1 MATIGNAPVF
11 PTQSVLPG
19 NLEVTGNA
27 TVSGNATISGTTN
40 SVGAL
45 TENSNAVRT
54 VATSGAILQVV
65 HASTTTNTSTT
76 SSTFTDTALTASI
89 TPTSS
94 SNKIMVHIVANS
106 GWSKSSS
113 QSWAGGLRIL
123 RDSTVIDTPA
133 DSSGPISFYTG
144 VFSSGTTT
152 GISRAQQ
159 SFFAYDSPATTSSTT
174 YKAQIASRGTTETQ
188 LNATGTPNATS
199 HIILMEVVA

>member
-11 PTQSVLPG
+11 PTESVLPG
-19 NLEVTGNA
+19 NLQVT
-27 TVSGNATISGTTN
+27 GNATISGSSATVN
-40 SVGAL
+40 GD
-45 TENSNAVRT
+45 EVRT
-54 VATSGAILQVV
+54 VGTSGAILQVV

-76 SSTFTDTALTASI
+76 SSTFTDTGLSVNI

-94 SNKIMVHIVANS
+94 SNKIMVFIVGNL
-106 GWSKSSS
+106 GWSASNS
-113 QSWAGGLRIL
+113 QAWHGGLRIL
-123 RDSTVIDTPA
+123 RDSTVIETPS
-133 DSSGPISFYTG
+133 DNNGPISFYTG
-144 VFSSGTTT
+144 TFGQTATT